1 LWARFSNASIT
12 KIKPSNQDLKI
23 RGVFLLKTN
32 HLSIILGALLLSP
45 GITACSPDTLAQPIE
60 NTKNVQSTEQK
71 AMTPEEEKMIETIKD
86 IFKAM
91 AEPGITPKA
100 LASRFGKLDPMY
112 ESGRFSLPFNKS
124 FNQVQVTASAEDD
137 DIVSDLDLELAPDA
151 SLSVNSLEKVFGN
164 YVKLIRLHWN
174 SPQGIIFNS
183 KLPELQGYICSLV
196 AEYPY
201 DTEENK
207 DPKVVYLT
215 LVLELDK

>member
-1 LWARFSNASIT
+1 LRAVFIDVAVA

-23 RGVFLLKTN
+23 RGVLFLKTN

-45 GITACSPDTLAQPIE
+45 GLTACSPDTSAQPIE
-60 NTKNVQSTEQK
+60 NTKNVQSSEQK
-71 AMTPEEEKMIETIKD
+71 AMTPEEEKMIETIKE

-100 LASRFGKLDPMY
+100 LASRFGKLDPK
-112 ESGRFSLPFNKS
+112 EDDIALSFNKS
-124 FNQVQVTASAEDD
+124 FTNLQVTVLMGDPNKVNSLE
-137 DIVSDLDLELAPDA
+137 LELAPSTLISVS
-151 SLSVNSLEKVFGN
+151 SLKETFGN
-164 YVKLIRLHWN
+164 YEKEIRLHWN

-201 DTEENK
+201 DSEETK
-207 DPKVVYLT
+207 DPEFIRLT
-215 LVLELDK
+215 LYLIPDE